1 MCPWHN
7 HATNCIHITSIRGF
21 SIPFPNFFIFWR
33 ENVTYILKM
42 WFISLNKKQ
51 ILLML
56 KTLAIYNFSISA
68 LSLFCK
74 LNIFQKHIFNKT
86 LYNKPENKHNSKLVT
101 IWYLAFCYQSRR
113 EQCIAFEVWIIKP
126 KKIKYQQFIHCGFEG
141 EDMGWLKE

>member
-1 MCPWHN
+1 
-7 HATNCIHITSIRGF
+7 
-21 SIPFPNFFIFWR
+21 
-33 ENVTYILKM
+33 M
-42 WFISLNKKQ
+42 WFIGLHKKQ

-101 IWYLAFCYQSRR
+101 I
-113 EQCIAFEVWIIKP
+113 
-126 KKIKYQQFIHCGFEG
+126 
-141 EDMGWLKE
+141 

>member
-1 MCPWHN
+1 MYPWLH
-7 HATNCIHITSIRGF
+7 HAINCHTYYKFFNSFSKFLYILNGKCYIFLNNVVYRLKQKADFTDVKNTLLYITS
-21 SIPFPNFFIFWR
+21 
-33 ENVTYILKM
+33 
-42 WFISLNKKQ
+42 
-51 ILLML
+51 
-56 KTLAIYNFSISA
+56 A
-68 LSLFCK
+68 LV
-74 LNIFQKHIFNKT
+74 LNIFQKQIFNKT